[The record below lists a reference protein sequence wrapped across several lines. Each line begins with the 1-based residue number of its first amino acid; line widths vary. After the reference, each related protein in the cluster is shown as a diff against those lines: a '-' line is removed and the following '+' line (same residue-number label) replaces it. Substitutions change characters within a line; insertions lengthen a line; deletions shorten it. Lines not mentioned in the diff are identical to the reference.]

1 MASPRHKGHVALPP
15 TSSSPPLDAAA
26 IPEGLLG
33 AKHAMLSYSWGKQ
46 LETQEQVIRVK
57 DGLTRR
63 GVNCWMDIGQISPPP
78 PRLLPVLTMHEL
90 ASLHL
95 TMSTGDVDGGM
106 SQDIYDS
113 MANGVEN
120 AAVLV
125 CFMNPEYQESENCQ
139 L

>member
-78 PRLLPVLTMHEL
+78 PPSSSRAHH
-90 ASLHL
+90 A
-95 TMSTGDVDGGM
+95 
-106 SQDIYDS
+106 
-113 MANGVEN
+113 
-120 AAVLV
+120 
-125 CFMNPEYQESENCQ
+125 
-139 L
+139 